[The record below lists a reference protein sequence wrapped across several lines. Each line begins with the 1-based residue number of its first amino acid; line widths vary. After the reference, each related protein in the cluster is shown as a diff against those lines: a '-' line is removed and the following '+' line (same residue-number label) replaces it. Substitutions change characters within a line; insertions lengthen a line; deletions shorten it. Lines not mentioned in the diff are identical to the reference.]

1 MTSKNVQLKW
11 NICKPISNFSKKF
24 AYHILNKCLIYSFYV
39 QFVKYWCKPGILLPR
54 KSSSNVSIS
63 TMCFLKI
70 LCITCSFFV
79 PSFPECPRLSLVL
92 APSFHDFLNLGLC
105 NFISIN
111 FGIFHMLAIAE
122 WTDSLPIGA
131 TFLSK

>member
-1 MTSKNVQLKW
+1 MTSKNEQLKW

-24 AYHILNKCLIYSFYV
+24 AYHILNKCSIYSFNV

-63 TMCFLKI
+63 TMCFLKS

-92 APSFHDFLNLGLC
+92 APSFPGWLFELRIVPPHFQDFCLFFSYWPHIKQMLNSCFFMHNL
-105 NFISIN
+105 
-111 FGIFHMLAIAE
+111 
-122 WTDSLPIGA
+122 
-131 TFLSK
+131 